1 MLDFDELKYAVDNE
15 QDEPFEACKA
25 DLTPVDSFVA
35 LPEGVTVS
43 VFDSYFPESAIWR
56 EGDLLVTEIT
66 EHIYTK
72 YWEHKWHGR
81 VFADAMLRAI
91 KRFITEGHPFTEGSI
106 ENDDAPHIFI
116 RWQLRLPATTN
127 GKDLVEAID
136 AAYNLV
142 GSRTDL
148 ILENSETVLVL
159 GKDTEEALDRL
170 RLIAS
175 RLESLGYYA
184 IIIKD
189 QPDKLG
195 ESVLQKVMRYALS
208 SKFVIV
214 ENTDPSGHLYEIPH
228 VGKAAECVIA
238 FLQEE
243 GKGATWMFEDAFARN
258 KHWQKFVYPAG
269 GIEKSVDEAAVWAED
284 FVKQFGDFQRRVLPW
299 MKPIKTP

>member
-1 MLDFDELKYAVDNE
+1 MLDFNELKEALVDGI
-15 QDEPFEACKA
+15 DEPFEACKA
-25 DLTPVDSFVA
+25 DLTPVESFVEM
-35 LPEGVTVS
+35 PEGSTVC
-43 VFDSYFPESAIWR
+43 VLDDYFPESEIWR
-56 EGDLLVTEIT
+56 ESNQVVVEIT

-72 YWEHKWHGR
+72 FWEHKWHGR
-81 VFADAMLRAI
+81 VFAGAMLRAI
-91 KRFITEGHPFTEGSI
+91 KRFIAEGHPFTEGII
-106 ENDDAPHIFI
+106 ENDDDPHIFI

-127 GKDLVEAID
+127 GNILVDAID
-136 AAYNLV
+136 AAYSSV
-142 GSRTDL
+142 GSRADL

-159 GKDTEEALDRL
+159 GKDTDEALDRL

-175 RLESLGYYA
+175 RLEALGYYA
-184 IIIKD
+184 VIIKD

-195 ESVLQKVMRYALS
+195 ESILQKVMRHALS

-269 GIEKSVDEAAVWAED
+269 GIERSVDEAATWAED
-284 FVKQFGDFQRRVLPW
+284 FVRQFGAFQQRVLPW
-299 MKPIKTP
+299 MIPTKTP

>member
-1 MLDFDELKYAVDNE
+1 MLDFDELKETLADGDN
-15 QDEPFEACKA
+15 EPFEARKA
-25 DLTPVDSFVA
+25 DLAPIHSFVEM
-35 LPEGVTVS
+35 PEGVTVT
-43 VFDSYFPESAIWR
+43 VFDDYFPESAIWR
-56 EGDLLVTEIT
+56 ENGQLVVEIT

-91 KRFITEGHPFTEGSI
+91 KRFIAEGHPFAEGTI
-106 ENDDAPHIFI
+106 ENSDDPHIFI
-116 RWQLRLPATTN
+116 RWQLRIPATTT
-127 GKDLVEAID
+127 GKDLVEAVD

-142 GSRTDL
+142 ASRADL

-159 GKDTEEALDRL
+159 GKDTGDGMDRL

-175 RLESLGYYA
+175 RLEVLGYYSV
-184 IIIKD
+184 IIKD

-195 ESVLQKVMRYALS
+195 ESVLQKVMRHALS

-214 ENTDPSGHLYEIPH
+214 ENTEPSGHLYEIPH

-258 KHWQKFVYPAG
+258 KHWQKFVYPPG
-269 GIEKSVDEAAVWAED
+269 GIEKSVDEAAAWAED
-284 FVKQFGDFQRRVLPW
+284 FVRNFGAFQLRVLPW
-299 MKPIKTP
+299 MKAITTP